1 VLAPR
6 AAHPGGDFLFFLCH
20 RLFPPWRRETDKSR
34 TQHSKR
40 LIAQALFSARLIVYQ
55 QNIGF
60 DPAMSYLP
68 LAAMAAG
75 GAITQQGLRELLPQF
90 S

>member
-1 VLAPR
+1 
-6 AAHPGGDFLFFLCH
+6 
-20 RLFPPWRRETDKSR
+20 
-34 TQHSKR
+34 